1 MAKAFSACIRQWGLL
16 LKNTPS
22 NNILHPAFTIIEL
35 LVSVVIIS
43 FAILYVLQLYATNKQ
58 QIVYI
63 SERNK
68 RSLEDSLYLTH
79 NILKYHK
86 DRKSADDILI
96 KYFKIKEFDSRE
108 ILKKNER
115 SIYIP
120 EEIRIIPPPDRPGP
134 VAIVNEVKLK
144 GKHSSIYWRVK
155 ITRF

>member
-1 MAKAFSACIRQWGLL
+1 MKKTQ
-16 LKNTPS
+16 T

-43 FAILYVLQLYATNKQ
+43 FAILYVLQLYTTNKK

-68 RSLEDSLYLTH
+68 RSLEDSLYLTR

-86 DRKSADDILI
+86 DTKSSDDILE
-96 KYFKIKEFDSRE
+96 KYFRIKELDSRE

-120 EEIRIIPPPDRPGP
+120 EEIRIVPPPDTLGP
-134 VAIVNEVKLK
+134 TAIANEVKLK
-144 GKHSSIYWRVK
+144 GKHSSVYWHFK
-155 ITRF
+155 IISF

>member
-1 MAKAFSACIRQWGLL
+1 M
-16 LKNTPS
+16 KNIQT
-22 NNILHPAFTIIEL
+22 NNILRPAFTIIEI

-43 FAILYVLQLYATNKQ
+43 FAILYVLQLYTTNKK

-68 RSLEDSLYLTH
+68 RSLEDSLYLTS

-86 DRKSADDILI
+86 DTKSADDILE
-96 KYFKIKEFDSRE
+96 KYFKIKELDSRE

-120 EEIRIIPPPDRPGP
+120 EEIRIIPPPDRAGP
-134 VAIVNEVKLK
+134 TATVNEVKLK
-144 GKHSSIYWRVK
+144 GKHSSIYWHLK
-155 ITRF
+155 ITHF